1 MGDFLW
7 KVMKDT
13 GKGIKGYVKAQLKLI
28 GITFLILFIGLDTFD
43 VAHPFLISL
52 GISILDM
59 IPVLGI
65 GIVLVP
71 WSIISFIMGN
81 TDLATKIAI
90 LFVIAVILRQIL
102 EPIIVGKHI
111 GIRPLYTFIA
121 TLLGSIVLGPI
132 GIILAPAIAIL
143 IISIQNNRNSFQ
155 K

>member
-1 MGDFLW
+1 MNNFLRN
-7 KVMKDT
+7 VMKDT
-13 GKGIKGYVKAQLKLI
+13 SSGIKGYIKAQLKLI
-28 GITFLILFIGLDTFD
+28 GITFLIIFIGLDMID
-43 VAHPFLISL
+43 IAHPFLVSL

-71 WSIISFIMGN
+71 WSIISFVMGN

-90 LFVIAVILRQIL
+90 LFVIAVIVRQVL

-111 GIRPLYTFIA
+111 GIRPLYTFVA
-121 TLLGSIVLGPI
+121 TLLGSIALGPI
-132 GIILAPAIAIL
+132 GIILGPAIAIL
-143 IISIQNNRNSFQ
+143 IISIQNNRRSST